1 MEQKFESWIDQFSQ
15 YMELKA
21 MSPMTVQAYTSAM
34 WQFFLHFQNEEH
46 PKNIN
51 THQIANY
58 LHQIGTGSIT
68 RQKLA
73 HCALLLFYHEI
84 IHQPKKLNGI
94 PLPQIHSTIKKIIAE
109 EVILETIA
117 KIWNPRHKAI
127 IAFLFGT
134 GVRLMEICNFRMS
147 DINRGRMEIV
157 IHQGKGAKDR
167 IIPLSPT
174 LLKIIEQ
181 YYQWMDSCKHAPKE
195 YLFELKP
202 HWYLSR
208 SYISLVCKKY
218 FGQECHPHTLRHSF
232 AVAFLENGGD
242 LFTLQQ
248 ILGHKDIKTTMI
260 YLQYTT
266 RLRRSIKMPID
277 NIQIKKSN
285 LKLITNIAA

>member
-1 MEQKFESWIDQFSQ
+1 
-15 YMELKA
+15 
-21 MSPMTVQAYTSAM
+21 
-34 WQFFLHFQNEEH
+34 
-46 PKNIN
+46 
-51 THQIANY
+51 
-58 LHQIGTGSIT
+58 
-68 RQKLA
+68 
-73 HCALLLFYHEI
+73 
-84 IHQPKKLNGI
+84 
-94 PLPQIHSTIKKIIAE
+94 
-109 EVILETIA
+109 
-117 KIWNPRHKAI
+117 
-127 IAFLFGT
+127 
-134 GVRLMEICNFRMS
+134 
-147 DINRGRMEIV
+147 
-157 IHQGKGAKDR
+157 
-167 IIPLSPT
+167 
-174 LLKIIEQ
+174 
-181 YYQWMDSCKHAPKE
+181 MDSCKHAPKE